1 MADGA
6 VVPAPLVSI
15 ITPTFNMGGR
25 LAQCLASVRAQTY
38 PKIEHIVID
47 AGSTDETLDVL
58 RASDVRWISEP
69 DRGQSDAINKG
80 LRLAT
85 GEIRGWLNADDE
97 LLPRSIEL
105 VVDAIRRTPAAGLVY
120 GDIDQVTDGVS
131 HRVAPSPD
139 FSSERLWQGNKIS
152 QPGTFWT
159 RWAQEIVGEIDE
171 EFHLAMDFEL
181 WLRFAKAGIPAV
193 YLPEVLAR
201 FEVHDASKTGSQT
214 ALAFAE
220 EEARALRKHGEIHG
234 AAMVFDRWYWNEVK
248 REIADAAARGRYSEM
263 STIAR
268 RSLPRM
274 RSIYSRTRLF
284 LWLTRLAPRLAA
296 RAQPMGFV
304 GRRASEGS

>member
-1 MADGA
+1 MPSAASDQA
-6 VVPAPLVSI
+6 SAPLVSI

-25 LAQCLASVRAQTY
+25 LDRCIASVRAQTY
-38 PKIEHIVID
+38 PEIEHIVID

-58 RASDVRWISEP
+58 GASDVHWISEP

-85 GEIRGWLNADDE
+85 GDIRGWLNADDT
-97 LLPRSIEL
+97 LFPRSIEL
-105 VVDAIRRTPAAGLVY
+105 VVDAVRRTPTAGLVY
-120 GDIDQVTDGVS
+120 GDIDQVVLGVS
-131 HRVAPSPD
+131 RRVVPSPD
-139 FSSERLWQGNKIS
+139 FSFADLWQGNRLS

-159 RWAQEIVGEIDE
+159 RWAQEVVGEIDE

-181 WLRFAKAGIPAV
+181 WLRFAKARIPAV
-193 YLPEVLAR
+193 YVPEMLAR
-201 FEVHDASKTGSQT
+201 FEVHDDSKTGSQT

-248 REIADAAARGRYSEM
+248 GEIADAAAKGRYSEM
-263 STIAR
+263 SAIAR

-274 RSIYSRTRLF
+274 RSVYSRTRWF
-284 LWLTRLAPRLAA
+284 LWLTRFAPRIAA
-296 RAQPMGFV
+296 RVEKAV
-304 GRRASEGS
+304 VSGSRMR